1 MGWELIVCV
10 VVFIVIGAVAKKYG
24 MNRSYTAGKHLFKN
38 SDGNLEE
45 KNLDFSDQNY
55 YDDKGILK

>member
-1 MGWELIVCV
+1 MGWEFIVCGV
-10 VVFIVIGAVAKKYG
+10 IFIVIGVVARRYN
-24 MNRSYTAGKHLFKN
+24 MNGSYTAGKHLFKN

>member
-1 MGWELIVCV
+1 MGWEFIVCGV
-10 VVFIVIGAVAKKYG
+10 IFIVIGVVARRYNVNG
-24 MNRSYTAGKHLFKN
+24 SYTAGEHLFKN

-55 YDDKGILK
+55 YDNKGILK

>member
-1 MGWELIVCV
+1 MGWEIILGIVIFMV
-10 VVFIVIGAVAKKYG
+10 VVVVSKKMG

-55 YDDKGILK
+55 YDNKGILK

>member
-1 MGWELIVCV
+1 MGWEFIVCGV
-10 VVFIVIGAVAKKYG
+10 IFIVIGVVAKRYN
-24 MNRSYTAGKHLFKN
+24 MNRSYTAGKHMFKMSN
-38 SDGNLEE
+38 NNLEE

>member
-1 MGWELIVCV
+1 MGWEFIVCGV
-10 VVFIVIGAVAKKYG
+10 IFIVIGVVARRYN
-24 MNRSYTAGKHLFKN
+24 MNGSYTAGKHLFKN

-55 YDDKGILK
+55 YDNKGILK